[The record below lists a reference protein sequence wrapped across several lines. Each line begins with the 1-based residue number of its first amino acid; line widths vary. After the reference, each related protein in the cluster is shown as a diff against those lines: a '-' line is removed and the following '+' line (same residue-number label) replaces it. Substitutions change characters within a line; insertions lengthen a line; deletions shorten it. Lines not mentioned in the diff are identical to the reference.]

1 MQKHDGY
8 VVIDLYYG
16 QIQFNLTEEQ
26 AKERVE
32 YFLEKGVRA
41 ENILVFEPNTNILFK
56 QSVELKK
63 SSQL

>member
-1 MQKHDGY
+1 MKKHDGY

-16 QIQFNLTEEQ
+16 HIQFNLTEEQ

-32 YFLEKGVRA
+32 YFLEKGIKA
-41 ENILVFEPNTNILFK
+41 EDILVFEPNTNILFK

-63 SSQL
+63 SVQL